1 MRPAGFAAGTTL
13 TVFSG
18 ADDRPVPA
26 AIVRIAGQEL
36 RTDASGEIRF
46 ATAVDV
52 GVMLSIDAEGFF
64 QRRTRLRTLQ
74 DLHVGL
80 WPRETPSIGV
90 TEEYTRRLVYGSG
103 GGPTVLPLRR
113 LAPAITHVTLLPDA
127 AVRAVPETMSDLR
140 AAAARATAATGVSF
154 GVDSRAPGAAV
165 VEVQAPGNEPCGP
178 NVRACIGLDYSG
190 LEITGGRMSF
200 AFEQKDLAYW
210 GMDSILHELGHLFG
224 LHHSGRRGDLMDVST
239 AARRDRADFTPAEYR
254 SLRLLFQ
261 RRAGN
266 LFPDDDAALQ
276 VQSRSRRRELIVCD

>member
-1 MRPAGFAAGTTL
+1 
-13 TVFSG
+13 
-18 ADDRPVPA
+18 
-26 AIVRIAGQEL
+26 
-36 RTDASGEIRF
+36 
-46 ATAVDV
+46 
-52 GVMLSIDAEGFF
+52 
-64 QRRTRLRTLQ
+64 
-74 DLHVGL
+74 
-80 WPRETPSIGV
+80 
-90 TEEYTRRLVYGSG
+90 
-103 GGPTVLPLRR
+103 
-113 LAPAITHVTLLPDA
+113 LLPDA